1 MELDILIKRINELAH
16 KQKSV
21 GLTPEEKEE
30 QTILRNE
37 YREKFRTSLRGTLN
51 TIDVQDK
58 NGNIQPLKKKDMP
71 L

>member
-1 MELDILIKRINELAH
+1 MELDILIKRINELVH

-37 YREKFRTSLRGTLN
+37 YREKFRASLRGTLN

-58 NGNIQPLKKKDMP
+58 NGNIQSLKKKDMP